1 MEIVWHGHSCFRI
14 KGKETTLITDPYSGG
29 VGYPAR
35 ELAANIVTVS
45 HSHPG
50 HSCVDGIASKPKV
63 IRGPGEYEIAGV
75 FIIGMS
81 TFHDSQ
87 QGKERGK
94 NTIYLVEMD
103 ELRLCHLGDI
113 GHVLSPQQVEEL
125 GSVDI
130 LLVPVGGV
138 STIDAKVASGMVRQ
152 LSPRIII
159 PMHYGTDVVTWLQP
173 VDGFL
178 REVGDNS
185 VVSQNKLVVN
195 RGNLPTGS
203 RVTVLDYRS

>member
-14 KGKETTLITDPYSGG
+14 KCKETTLITDPYSGG

-63 IRGPGEYEIAGV
+63 IRGPGEYEIGGV